1 MRTLATHTNVRLC
14 LTLAVVSALV
24 LSGCLRQQEGEQFY
38 GKVSAPSSQEFRWSD
53 GGLPKV
59 FDPARAAAP
68 PDTDVVR
75 ALFEGLTDYEPGTL
89 RPVEA
94 VASRWEESEGGRVW
108 TFHLRPDAQWSNGDA
123 VTAQDFVRSWARTL
137 RLGERAPHSK
147 LLSNI
152 EGAQAVAQMYA
163 PQPQSGPKASTTQ
176 TSSTTQAP
184 SRTQP
189 PSTSTQTQT
198 TTQSTQSQS
207 TQSQS
212 AQSQSSQPTLGAVA
226 LDARTLRVTLVRAD
240 RNFPALVAHPV
251 FRPVHELSPGAGLSE
266 LRDEQARGGEGAG
279 LGIVTNGAFSLSRL
293 AGDSVEL
300 ERASGY
306 WDAASVRLERVLF
319 VNKSDPEDALAAY
332 RAGELDAVTNAPVE
346 PLAVKLLTPYK
357 DFRRETFAALNYYH
371 FNSARAPF
379 DDSRVREALARAI
392 DTERLSADTL
402 GGATEAAR
410 GFLPKTGADEETAS
424 ADAQVRSQSSEARPD
439 GEKSARPDGEKSA
452 RPDPSAA
459 LVVGEGARSG
469 AGGVGALSYDAQ
481 RARSLLAEAGFAG
494 GVGFPRVRLLVNRN
508 EQQRLVAQAVAHMWR
523 DTLGI
528 ETEILVRP
536 WEEYEAALRAG
547 EYDVARRSL
556 VMQTTDEET
565 NMIELFGEDPSA
577 EESSRA
583 AAAPQPSPGANAA
596 GADGV
601 SSNTTAAP
609 ARRETSILTEAQA
622 LREVP
627 AIPLHFASSYA
638 LVKPYVSGFES
649 NLLDAPSLKS
659 VQIDT
664 QWRPPAEAQATVVS
678 RR

>member
-1 MRTLATHTNVRLC
+1 MRTLASHRTLRLC
-14 LTLAVVSALV
+14 VTLAVVSALV
-24 LSGCLRQQEGEQFY
+24 FSGCLRQQEGEQFY
-38 GKVSAPSSQEFRWSD
+38 GKVSVPSAQAFRWSD

-89 RPVEA
+89 RPVAA
-94 VASRWEESEGGRVW
+94 VASRWEQSDGGRVW
-108 TFHLRPDAQWSNGDA
+108 TFHLRDGAHWSNGDA
-123 VTAQDFVRSWARTL
+123 VTAQDFVRSWTRTL

-152 EGAQAVAQMYA
+152 EGAQAVAQT
-163 PQPQSGPKASTTQ
+163 PST
-176 TSSTTQAP
+176 P
-184 SRTQP
+184 STQP
-189 PSTSTQTQT
+189 PSTPTQ
-198 TTQSTQSQS
+198 TQSTQ
-207 TQSQS
+207 TPS
-212 AQSQSSQPTLGAVA
+212 AQSQQAQAATPALGAVA
-226 LDARTLRVTLVRAD
+226 LDSRTLRVALVRPD
-240 RNFPALVAHPV
+240 KNFPALVAHPV
-251 FRPVHELSPGAGLSE
+251 FRPVHELSPGGDLSS
-266 LRDEQARGGEGAG
+266 LRDEQSQGGAREGAG

-293 AGDSVEL
+293 AVDSVEL

-319 VNKSDPEDALAAY
+319 VNKSDPEEALAAY
-332 RAGELDAVTNAPVE
+332 RAGELDAVTNASVE

-371 FNSARAPF
+371 FNTAHAPF
-379 DDSRVREALARAI
+379 DDARVREALARAI
-392 DTERLSADTL
+392 DTERLSVDTL

-410 GFLPKTGADEETAS
+410 GFLPQPDSTEELAS
-424 ADAQVRSQSSEARPD
+424 GNAHSQDAPNDAQPN
-439 GEKSARPDGEKSA
+439 
-452 RPDPSAA
+452 PSGA
-459 LVVGEGARSG
+459 LVVGDGAQRS
-469 AGGVGALSYDAQ
+469 AESNARLTYDPQ
-481 RARSLLAEAGFAG
+481 RARTLLAEAGYPNG
-494 GVGFPRVRLLVNRN
+494 SGLRPIRLLINRN
-508 EQQRLVAQAVAHMWR
+508 EQQRLIAQAVARMWH
-523 DTLGI
+523 DVLGV
-528 ETEILVRP
+528 ETEIVVRQ
-536 WEEYEAALRAG
+536 WEEYEAALRSG

-556 VMQTTDEET
+556 VMQTPDEET
-565 NMIELFGEDPSA
+565 NMIELFGDEASA
-577 EESSRA
+577 EEPAHSA
-583 AAAPQPSPGANAA
+583 AASQPSTPAPTT

-601 SSNTTAAP
+601 GVPPLPA
-609 ARRETSILTEAQA
+609 ARRESTILTEAQA

-664 QWRPPAEAQATVVS
+664 QWRPSSEAQATVVS